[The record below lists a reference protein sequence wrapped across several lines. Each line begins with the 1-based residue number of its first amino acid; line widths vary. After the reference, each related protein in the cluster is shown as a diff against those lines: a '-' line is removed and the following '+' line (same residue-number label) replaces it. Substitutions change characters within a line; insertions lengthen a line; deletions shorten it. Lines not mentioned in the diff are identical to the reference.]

1 MSEHMTP
8 KRVEPFFYCDMCSGI
23 IVPLGI
29 RDRDDLVLGQLLVA
43 ALCVVIGFVY
53 LLAIGHWSL

>member
-8 KRVEPFFYCDMCSGI
+8 NRVEQYFYCDMCSGI
-23 IVPLGI
+23 IIPLDG
-29 RDRDDLVLGQLLVA
+29 RERDDLVLGQLLIA

-53 LLAIGHWSL
+53 LLAIQV